1 MAKSIRS
8 KRMRKLR
15 AFKRIRY
22 GEKELA
28 RLKNMLEK
36 AAEEEKQNSIAASQ
50 SGKSV
55 KNLYSQ
61 FFISIVEIYLRR
73 FSIFQ
78 ILPKILA
85 PKLARL

>member
-28 RLKNMLEK
+28 RLKEMLSK
-36 AAEEEKQNSIAASQ
+36 AAAEE
-50 SGKSV
+50 KS
-55 KNLYSQ
+55 NLSENNVLT
-61 FFISIVEIYLRR
+61 S
-73 FSIFQ
+73 
-78 ILPKILA
+78 A
-85 PKLARL
+85 

>member
-36 AAEEEKQNSIAASQ
+36 VEAEKKIISLMLIKKVIDIVYDTKYLLILKSIM
-50 SGKSV
+50 
-55 KNLYSQ
+55 
-61 FFISIVEIYLRR
+61 
-73 FSIFQ
+73 
-78 ILPKILA
+78 
-85 PKLARL
+85 